1 MGNVLFALYQWLST
15 GGPQAQS
22 GPPNCA
28 MTAFRKNVKIKN
40 IVWSPLLQLLK
51 NKKSYKNVI
60 FLFHFICLHFQN
72 QDIETWT
79 F

>member
-60 FLFHFICLHFQN
+60 FI
-72 QDIETWT
+72 
-79 F
+79 